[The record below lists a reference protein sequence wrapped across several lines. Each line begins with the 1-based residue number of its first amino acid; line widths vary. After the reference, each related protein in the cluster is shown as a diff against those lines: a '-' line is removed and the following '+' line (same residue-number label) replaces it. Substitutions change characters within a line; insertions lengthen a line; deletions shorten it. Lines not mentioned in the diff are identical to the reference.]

1 MPGLTEE
8 DLAFL
13 KTYVEKTFHVA
24 AQHADLYGQRSNR
37 PYYPL
42 NDGWGLTYL
51 STGQPFFVNTEDR
64 NITPWILMGGHW
76 ETNVDRILCS
86 YAKPGMRVID
96 IGANMGYYA
105 VKLGARVGPGGSL
118 IAFEPNPEVYDV
130 CVENLKINGL
140 TGFARVLPIALG
152 EVKGTATLTRSRSN
166 MASAN
171 LLADQDT
178 DVSFPVE
185 VDTLDAVLQDQRP
198 IDLIKLDAEGY
209 ESFILK
215 GARQTL
221 SRSPTCAVMI
231 ELGLDRWERHSTLE
245 ELVPLCGGGGRE
257 LFAVQDDGTLERFSG
272 DLRAFLQ
279 TKPFSENY
287 FLVARPLEVQ
297 AHVPDLLR

>member
-1 MPGLTEE
+1 MAGLSEE
-8 DLAFL
+8 DIAFI

-76 ETNVDRILCS
+76 ETNVDRVLCA
-86 YAKPGMRVID
+86 YAQPGMHVLD

-105 VKLGARVGPGGSL
+105 VKLGAKIGAGGTL

-140 TGFARVLPIALG
+140 TGFAKVLPLALG
-152 EVKGTATLTRSRSN
+152 DTQGTATLTRSRSN

-171 LLADQDT
+171 LIGDQDAG
-178 DVSFPVE
+178 VSFPVE
-185 VDTLDAVLQDQRP
+185 VETLDAYLGNAAPV
-198 IDLIKLDAEGY
+198 DLIKLDAEGY

-215 GARQTL
+215 GAARTL
-221 SRSPTCAVMI
+221 ARSPACAIMI
-231 ELGLDRWERHSTLE
+231 ELGLDRWERHSTLDA
-245 ELVPLCGGGGRE
+245 LVPLCGGNGRE
-257 LFAVQDDGTLERFSG
+257 LYAVQDDGTLEHFTG

-287 FLVARPLEVQ
+287 FLVARPAEVER
-297 AHVPDLLR
+297 HVGELLC